1 MNNDNWNDERTDKDS
16 GKYEKLTPEERY
28 GTERPEPADI
38 VETSKVMKWLDN
50 FWYHNK
56 WTVIVVTF
64 FLAVLIIGTVQM
76 LSREKYDITLTYGGS
91 YRMNN
96 AERAAFESLLDSL
109 CPDDYDGDGD
119 KNVQYVIYEVYSEQ
133 EIMDAKEK
141 AEEEGAQFVLNT
153 KYNQEEFSGFNS
165 FVMTGESSVYI
176 VSPYLYGQLYNG
188 GRLKDLG
195 EIYSS
200 EKPQGILDD
209 GHGVR
214 LGDTDFYKYNA
225 EAQVLSPD
233 AVIRLLSPTVWG
245 KSHDDEIY
253 AQSVEFFDAIVS
265 FDVIE

>member
-1 MNNDNWNDERTDKDS
+1 MNNDNWNDERTDKG

-28 GTERPEPADI
+28 GTERPQPAEI

-96 AERAAFESLLDSL
+96 EERAAFESLLDSL
-109 CPDDYDGDGD
+109 CPEDYDGDGD

-133 EIMDAKEK
+133 EYMDAKEK
-141 AEEEGAQFVLNT
+141 AEEQGAQFVLNT
-153 KYNQEEFSGFNS
+153 KYNQEEFQRFGS

-188 GRLKDLG
+188 ERLKNLN
-195 EIYSS
+195 EVYPS
-200 EKPQGILDD
+200 EKPQGIIDD
-209 GHGVR
+209 GCGVR
-214 LGDTDFYKYNA
+214 LGDTDFYKYNP

-233 AVIRLLSPTVWG
+233 TVICLLSPTVWG
-245 KSHDDEIY
+245 KSHDDEMY
-253 AQSVEFFDAIVS
+253 ARSVELFKSIVS
-265 FDVIE
+265 FTVIE